1 MSLDQAAAE
10 GRREAEALM
19 RDTCLIQRPT
29 GRTTTDP
36 NTFEVV
42 PEMEPVAV
50 YEGGCKFQSTGQ
62 GRTPNEE
69 SGGYQFTVLQ
79 NSCHLPFGTATR
91 ADDVITCVTSENPA
105 LVGLVFRVTGYAVD
119 SYATAAR
126 VPVERHES

>member
-1 MSLDQAAAE
+1 MRADMLKRQF
-10 GRREAEALM
+10 RKEAERQM
-19 RDTCLIQRPT
+19 QDTCRISRPT
-29 GRTTTDP
+29 GETTTDP
-36 NTFEVV
+36 DTFEVV
-42 PEMEPVAV
+42 PVLETV
-50 YEGGCKFQSTGQ
+50 YEGRCKFQTTGQ

-79 NSCHLPFGTATR
+79 NSCHLPFGTVTR